1 MDTITALTE
10 PPACATSSA
19 EAPVGNVSSRV
30 AANDLNATGN
40 MPEWDCYLQQS
51 YTSEPAPS
59 HLPQHKT
66 APSADV
72 GWLDALM
79 ASAV

>member
-1 MDTITALTE
+1 MDDITQSVVIDPRL
-10 PPACATSSA
+10 PATS
-19 EAPVGNVSSRV
+19 EALIEKSFNETVVSHHQVRGS
-30 AANDLNATGN
+30 TS
-40 MPEWDCYLQQS
+40 EWDAYLQQE
-51 YTSEPAPS
+51 YMFEPAPS

-72 GWLDALM
+72 GWLDDLM